1 MVSKEILIQYS
12 DLQQECKEVREKI
25 EKLENGSWVNKEFV
39 VNQEGTRFSITGV
52 DDGIYRLTET
62 KAPEGYNMIKEPFY
76 FVVEAAHVFEGYI
89 DDSNRAEILN
99 LEAYQTK
106 DEEHNF
112 VKAETVVLEFT
123 ADKKEGT
130 VSTDVVNTSGSILP
144 STGGMGTTVLY
155 VFGGLLVIGA
165 GAVLFARRRMDAQ

>member
-1 MVSKEILIQYS
+1 MPLAGAEF
-12 DLQQECKEVREKI
+12 KI

-76 FVVEAAHVFEGYI
+76 FVVDADHVFEGYI
-89 DDSNRAEILN
+89 DDSKRAEILN

-130 VSTDVVNTSGSILP
+130 VSTDVVNTSGSTLP

>member
-1 MVSKEILIQYS
+1 M
-12 DLQQECKEVREKI
+12 
-25 EKLENGSWVNKEFV
+25 
-39 VNQEGTRFSITGV
+39 GTRFSITGV

-89 DDSNRAEILN
+89 DDSKRAEILN

-112 VKAETVVLEFT
+112 VKAETVVLEFS

-130 VSTDVVNTSGSILP
+130 VSTDVVNTSGSTLP
-144 STGGMGTTVLY
+144 STGGAGRVLIY
-155 VFGGLLVIGA
+155 VVGAILVLGA
-165 GAVLFARRRMDAQ
+165 GVIIVMTIVGMLCVGGVNFNFFIRLGILGLCGISGEVRLRVPHVP